1 MLEELRKIRFARFHL
16 ELEAVDRLRLPP
28 YKGSTFRGAF
38 GNTFKRLVCVKRD
51 LECATCLIQRQC
63 VYYYVFETPYQGEP
77 ARGYTFVPHPF
88 VIEPPE
94 ETREVY
100 EPGEELRVGL
110 VLVGKALDYLAY
122 FIYAFEEMGR
132 RGLGQGRGKAALR
145 RVWAGERL
153 IYTAGEGRLDTD
165 YPVCAGPHVVP
176 AQEDSVSLCLQT
188 PTRLKNGGRLSGDLD
203 FPLLVRSLL
212 RRASD
217 LARFHC
223 GAELGVDYRDWIDRA
238 GRVRTAESYLRWHD
252 WERYSHRQGAKMQMG
267 GVVGEVSFAGELGP
281 FLPLLSLGADLHV
294 GKGTGFGLGRYE
306 MRTPPPAP
314 PREQGGGA
322 EKSSANG

>member
-28 YKGSTFRGAF
+28 YKGSTLRGAF
-38 GNTFKRLVCVKRD
+38 GNTFKRMVCVKRD
-51 LECATCLIQRQC
+51 LECSTCLIRGQC
-63 VYYYVFETPYQGEP
+63 VYYYVFETPSQEESG
-77 ARGYTFVPHPF
+77 RSYTFAPHPF

-100 EPGEELRVGL
+100 EPGESLQAGL

-122 FIYAFEEMGR
+122 FIYAFDEMGC
-132 RGLGQGRGKAALR
+132 RGLGQGRGKAALK

-153 IYTAGEGRLDTD
+153 IYTAGEGRLDTG
-165 YPVCAGPHVVP
+165 YSVCAGPRVLP
-176 AQEDSVSLCLQT
+176 AHEDRVNLCLQT
-188 PTRLKNGGRLSGDLD
+188 PTRLKDGGRLSGAVD

-212 RRASD
+212 RRSSD

-223 GAELGVDYRDWIDRA
+223 GAELGVDYRDWIERA
-238 GRVRTAESYLRWHD
+238 GRVQTVESRLRWHD
-252 WERYSHRQGAKMQMG
+252 WERYSHRQGTKMQLG
-267 GVVGEVSFAGELGP
+267 GVMGQVSYAGELGP
-281 FLPLLSLGADLHV
+281 FLPLLALGADLHV

-306 MRTPPPAP
+306 I
-314 PREQGGGA
+314 
-322 EKSSANG
+322 S